1 VIFIL
6 EIVLVPKDRIRVVKD
21 KEVKEKIEKSLNVK
35 LSFQDNSVLIEG
47 EGLELFQ
54 TKNIVKAIGRG
65 FSPEKAFRLF
75 NEEENLEIIE
85 LTEFKDKKMKTI
97 KSRLIGTDG
106 KTRKMIESCSGCSVS
121 VYGKTVSIIGKY
133 DQINIAKEAI
143 NMILRGSKH
152 SKVYGFLQEAKL

>member
-1 VIFIL
+1 MIFIL

>member
-1 VIFIL
+1 MIFIL

-121 VYGKTVSIIGKY
+121 VYGKTVSIIGRC

-152 SKVYGFLQEAKL
+152 SKIYGFLQEAKL